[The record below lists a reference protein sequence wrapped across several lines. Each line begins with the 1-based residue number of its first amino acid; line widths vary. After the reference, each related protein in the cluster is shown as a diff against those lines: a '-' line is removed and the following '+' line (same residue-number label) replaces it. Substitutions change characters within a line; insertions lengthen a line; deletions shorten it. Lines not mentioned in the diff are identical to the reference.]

1 MLAPAVNETNFMK
14 SRCSNKHIAH
24 LWWRSIAFCA
34 LAPIVTLGW
43 AHDVSRDAQARMSEG
58 GILNYMLTGA
68 DHMLTGYDHLL
79 FLLGVVFFLRQF
91 TQIVKFVTAFT
102 LGHTVVLLGATF
114 AGISADH
121 YLIDAFIAATVIY
134 KGFENLGG
142 FERLLGF
149 KPPPLLWMVFLF
161 GLVHG
166 FGLSAQ
172 LQTLTLA
179 DDTNLAAKIIWFN
192 VGVELGQLLALCV
205 MVPVIGAWRKTTVWL
220 PLNRCINAGL
230 MVFGLL
236 LLLFHLHG
244 FVHESK
250 GHEINGHEQSHSRAP
265 SSADSPTWHSHGDDA
280 MHFH

>member
-1 MLAPAVNETNFMK
+1 MK
-14 SRCSNKHIAH
+14 SRCSNPRFAH
-24 LWWRSIAFCA
+24 LWRQCVAFFA
-34 LAPIVTLGW
+34 LLLMTSAVW
-43 AHDVSRDAQARMSEG
+43 AHDVSDDAQARMSEG
-58 GILNYMLTGA
+58 GIFNYVLTGA

-79 FLLGVVFFLRQF
+79 FLLGVVFFLCQF

-102 LGHTVVLLGATF
+102 LGHTVVFLGATF

-192 VGVELGQLLALCV
+192 VGVELGQVLALCV
-205 MVPVIGAWRKTTVWL
+205 MVPVIAAWRKTTIWL
-220 PLNRCINAGL
+220 PLNRCINVSL
-230 MVFGLL
+230 MVFGFL

-244 FVHESK
+244 YVHEQ
-250 GHEINGHEQSHSRAP
+250 GHTHEQKSNAP
-265 SSADSPTWHSHGDDA
+265 GAADSPTWHSHGDEA
-280 MHFH
+280 AHFH